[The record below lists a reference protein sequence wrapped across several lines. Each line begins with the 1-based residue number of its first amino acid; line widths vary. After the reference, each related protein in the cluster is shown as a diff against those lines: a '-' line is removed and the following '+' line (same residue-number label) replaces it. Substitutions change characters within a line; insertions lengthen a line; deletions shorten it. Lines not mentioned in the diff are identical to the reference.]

1 MTKIAIDGR
10 LMVGLAVTAQLGKLA
25 DTTTDQAHASFS
37 RVAVVP
43 AISNVTSSP
52 PMIFDTRMTERLKSV
67 EAESRDQPGEYAA
80 ACRAEI

>member
-10 LMVGLAVTAQLGKLA
+10 LMVGLAVTAQIGTVA
-25 DTTTDQAHASFS
+25 DATTDQAHASFS

-52 PMIFDTRMTERLKSV
+52 PMTFDIT
-67 EAESRDQPGEYAA
+67 DN
-80 ACRAEI
+80 